1 MELAVKKGA
10 GETPAFNMGRPKAN
24 IDWKRVDHLLTCQC
38 DGVGIAGILGIH
50 PNTLYLACE
59 EEHKI
64 SFSEYSAQKK
74 SEGKELLR
82 AKQFE
87 SAMSGDRV
95 MQIWLGKQ
103 YLDQKDRK
111 EVEQHNQTTIEVTP
125 ATEEQAELIE
135 KLKNRPDAT

>member
-1 MELAVKKGA
+1 
-10 GETPAFNMGRPKAN
+10 MGRPKAN

-50 PNTLYLACE
+50 PNVLYEACKE
-59 EEHKI
+59 VNKL

-87 SAMSGDRV
+87 TAMNGNV
-95 MQIWLGKQ
+95 TMQIWLGKQ
-103 YLDQKDRK
+103 HLDQKDRK
-111 EVEQHNQTTIEVTP
+111 DMTSNDQTLGMSITVESP
-125 ATEEQAELIE
+125 DE
-135 KLKNRPDAT
+135 KKQLEDFINRKE

>member
-1 MELAVKKGA
+1 
-10 GETPAFNMGRPKAN
+10 MGRPKAN

-50 PNTLYLACE
+50 PNVLYEACKE
-59 EEHKI
+59 VNKL

-87 SAMSGDRV
+87 TAMNGNV
-95 MQIWLGKQ
+95 TMQIWLGKQ
-103 YLDQKDRK
+103 HLDQKDRK
-111 EVEQHNQTTIEVTP
+111 DMTSNDQTLGMSITVETP
-125 ATEEQAELIE
+125 DE
-135 KLKNRPDAT
+135 KKQLEDFINRKE

>member
-1 MELAVKKGA
+1 
-10 GETPAFNMGRPKAN
+10 MGRPKAN
-24 IDWKRVDHLLTCQC
+24 IDWHKVDNLLKAQC
-38 DGVGIAGILGIH
+38 DGVGIAGILGIA
-50 PNTLYLACE
+50 PDTLYRLCRE
-59 EEHKI
+59 ENKI
-64 SFSEYSAQKK
+64 GFEDYSRQKK

>member
-1 MELAVKKGA
+1 M
-10 GETPAFNMGRPKAN
+10 N
-24 IDWKRVDHLLTCQC
+24 
-38 DGVGIAGILGIH
+38 
-50 PNTLYLACE
+50 
-59 EEHKI
+59 
-64 SFSEYSAQKK
+64 
-74 SEGKELLR
+74 
-82 AKQFE
+82 
-87 SAMSGDRV
+87 GDKT

>member
-1 MELAVKKGA
+1 MA
-10 GETPAFNMGRPKAN
+10 RPKAN
-24 IDWKRVDHLLTCQC
+24 IDWHKVDNLLKAQC

-74 SEGKELLR
+74 SEGKEILR

-87 SAMSGDRV
+87 LAMSGDKT
-95 MQIWLGKQ
+95 MCIWLGKQ
-103 YLDQKDRK
+103 YLGQKDK
-111 EVEQHNQTTIEVTP
+111 SEIDSDIKVTGSD
-125 ATEEQAELIE
+125 EFNINI
-135 KLKNRPDAT
+135 LKGGE